1 MGFIQSFLIIE
12 NGYFFNVFVDKENMD
27 EYLLIIQDMIKNY
40 YRFVDILLKYEQIC
54 SVKLDLVSVLEKY

>member
-27 EYLLIIQDMIKNY
+27 EYLLIIWDIIKNY
-40 YRFVDILLKYEQIC
+40 YRFVDIFLKYEQIC
-54 SVKLDLVSVLEKY
+54 SVKLDLVSVVEKY

>member
-1 MGFIQSFLIIE
+1 MGFIQSFLIIK

-27 EYLLIIQDMIKNY
+27 EYLLIIWDIIKNY
-40 YRFVDILLKYEQIC
+40 YRFVDILLKYEQIF